1 MLQKAHNYSGHGLM
15 VAGLFWTA
23 ACLPVVPAAAQG
35 QARAVSGDTV
45 QLAPGHPSSYVV
57 RKGDT
62 LWDISGRFLVKPWRW
77 PELWKINPQI
87 ENPHLIY
94 PGDTVRLIYDEGMPQ
109 LTLERG
115 SPDAAIDAAHS
126 AGVATGEQQAQE
138 VPSVAAAPRT
148 AFGRNV
154 KLEPRI
160 REYPRDAISAL
171 PLEHIQQFLE
181 FPILVE
187 VKDFELRPYVL
198 DMGSRHSVRA
208 GSLRDRVYVRGDL
221 DPEINSYTVFSLQ
234 MEHEDPDKPGVTAVY
249 EAQYVG
255 EVRIIKRGD
264 PAVAVVTKSQRE
276 MSKGDRLYPSREINR
291 MDSAQL
297 NIIPHAPV
305 AEVEGRILSIAGGG
319 NLQVTEYQ
327 VLLLDVG
334 EKDGVDPGTVLS
346 ISTRGWQTE
355 DRIYARQA
363 SLRGEKEGRISFE
376 YEDQSPVD
384 SILANFA
391 NDIHGVYKR
400 FKELRLDTV
409 SGVPISGLPQTVE
422 IPGSSVGTIMVFR
435 SFPKYSYA
443 LVMGLSAPTFIA
455 DRVHSPQ

>member
-1 MLQKAHNYSGHGLM
+1 MLQKARNYLGQGLM
-15 VAGLFWTA
+15 AAGFLCA
-23 ACLPVVPAAAQG
+23 SLPVAPAVAQD
-35 QARAVSGDTV
+35 QARAVTGDTV
-45 QLAPGHPSSYVV
+45 QLAPGHPDSYVV

-87 ENPHLIY
+87 EDPHLIY
-94 PGDTVRLIYDEGMPQ
+94 PGDTVRLVYDAGKPQ

-115 SPDAAIDAAHS
+115 SPGGDVDAAAPVDTAPAE
-126 AGVATGEQQAQE
+126 GMTGEPQE
-138 VPSVAAAPRT
+138 APSVAAAPRPT
-148 AFGRNV
+148 FGRDV
-154 KLEPRI
+154 KLEPRV
-160 REYPRDAISAL
+160 REYRRDAISAL

-181 FPILVE
+181 FPLLAE
-187 VKDFELRPYVL
+187 VKDFELRPYVI
-198 DMGSRHSVRA
+198 DIGSRHSIRA

-221 DPEINSYTVFSLQ
+221 DPEISSYTVFSLQ
-234 MEHEDPDKPGVTAVY
+234 RQHEDPDKRGVTAVY

-291 MDSAQL
+291 AQL
-297 NIIPHAPV
+297 SIIPHAP
-305 AEVEGRILSIAGGG
+305 ATQVEGRILSIAGGG

-334 EKDGVDPGTVLS
+334 EDDGVDPGTVLS

-376 YEDQSPVD
+376 HEDQSPVD
-384 SILANFA
+384 SILASFA
-391 NDIHGVYKR
+391 NDVHGLYRR
-400 FKELRLDTV
+400 FKELSLDEV
-409 SGVPISGLPQTVE
+409 SGVPVSGLPQEVDV
-422 IPGSSVGTIMVFR
+422 PGSSVGTVIVFR
-435 SFPKYSYA
+435 SFPKFSYA
-443 LVMGLSAPTFIA
+443 LVMALSAPTFIA